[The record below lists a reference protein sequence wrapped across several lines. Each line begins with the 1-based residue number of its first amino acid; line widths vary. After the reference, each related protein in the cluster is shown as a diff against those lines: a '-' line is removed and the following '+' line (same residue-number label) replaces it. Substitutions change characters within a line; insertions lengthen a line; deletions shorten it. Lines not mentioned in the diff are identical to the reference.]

1 MAALVAMPIYP
12 KDVVDITASQNID
25 ADGFLK
31 GHLHKLIILGGTF
44 PFCGLISDS
53 ARCRNILIRYL
64 CFDKGMDI
72 QSFNIF
78 YALLNIARAELTLKI
93 KINIH
98 EDDEM
103 PLMYFSGMKVTAK
116 TFHKYLM
123 PLVTMVES
131 STQRNLV
138 TQDSFKDQYF
148 LYVRARKS
156 NKTTFYLNYMK
167 LNELGKLLG
176 FLPYNDIDGS
186 KKGKKTQ
193 LNGVEG

>member
-1 MAALVAMPIYP
+1 MSAVVAMPIYP
-12 KDVVDITASQNID
+12 KDGIDITATRNID
-25 ADGFLK
+25 TDGFLK
-31 GHLHKLIILGGTF
+31 GHLHQHIILGGTF

-53 ARCRNILIRYL
+53 VKCRNILIKHL
-64 CFDKGMDI
+64 CFDNCMDI

-103 PLMYFSGMKVTAK
+103 PLMYFSGMNVTAK
-116 TFHKYLM
+116 TFHNYLK

-138 TQDSFKDQYF
+138 TQESFKGQYF
-148 LYVRARKS
+148 MYVRARRS

-193 LNGVEG
+193 LNGVVG